1 MSGHAGSWG
10 SLLFKP
16 DFDGVMLI
24 GPYAGGPGIPGD
36 GGEPGAGSGKEGSLA
51 AILVQI
57 YYFEENV
64 DPIAS
69 RWIKWEVDKARRKL
83 KIREKTITYL
93 IRCWEKGV
101 PWANSAYKAIR
112 DLMGDDQRFTF
123 KLVLGGETRVDT
135 TVKITKLGKAYESG
149 ATSASWFRRFQVSMQ
164 ESLIPT

>member
-1 MSGHAGSWG
+1 MSAISRSWG
-10 SLLFKP
+10 SHVFKP
-16 DFDGVMLI
+16 DWDGVALL
-24 GPYAGGPGIPGD
+24 GPYFGS
-36 GGEPGAGSGKEGSLA
+36 GGEPGVVSGKEGSLA

-69 RWIKWEVDKARRKL
+69 RWIKWEGDKAVRKL
-83 KIREKTITYL
+83 KIREKTLTFL

-101 PWANSAYKAIR
+101 AWNSSAYKSIR

-135 TVKITKLGKAYESG
+135 TVKVTKLGKAYESG